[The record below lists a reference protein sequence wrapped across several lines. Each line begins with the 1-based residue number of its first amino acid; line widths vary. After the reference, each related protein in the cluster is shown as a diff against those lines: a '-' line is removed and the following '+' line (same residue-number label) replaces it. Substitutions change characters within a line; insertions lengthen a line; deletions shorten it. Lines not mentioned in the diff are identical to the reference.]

1 MKKLTSLQI
10 MMLMSL
16 ALGSSFISAD
26 YSEKSKKSHKD
37 NHHKKQNRD
46 RKASKAVIMNE
57 EEVVA
62 METIVVEAQARMDK
76 EMGKVP
82 TEHSI
87 KKFIHSVVEDFR
99 MSNRNEDAVEA
110 AQFKLSDAQIAIER
124 FTDKLEAVDKHGIA
138 STHSHSLRN
147 KLRNARRYI
156 KNHAQSHVESQSNLV
171 PMNYDSEMMSNK
183 ESVMMAEP
191 VMMDND
197 SMDENSDEVMMMH
210 NDSEDSDEATV

>member
-62 METIVVEAQARMDK
+62 MESIVVEAQARMDR

-87 KKFIHSVVEDFR
+87 KKFIHSAVEDFR
-99 MSNRNEDAVEA
+99 TSNRDEAAVEA

-147 KLRNARRYI
+147 KLRNARRFV
-156 KNHAQSHVESQSNLV
+156 KEHAKSHVESQSNLA
-171 PMNYDSEMMSNK
+171 PMNDEPEMMV
-183 ESVMMAEP
+183 EEPMMNDDT
-191 VMMDND
+191 MMSDDAMMNDND
-197 SMDENSDEVMMMH
+197 SQDSDEVVIQKTMH
-210 NDSEDSDEATV
+210 RA

>member
-1 MKKLTSLQI
+1 MKKLTSLQV

-37 NHHKKQNRD
+37 NHKKQNRD
-46 RKASKAVIMNE
+46 RKVSKAVIMNE

-62 METIVVEAQARMDK
+62 MESIVVEAQARMDR

-87 KKFIHSVVEDFR
+87 KKFIHSAIEDFR
-99 MSNRNEDAVEA
+99 ASNKDEAAVEA

-124 FTDKLEAVDKHGIA
+124 FTDKLEAVDKHRIA

-156 KNHAQSHVESQSNLV
+156 KDHAQSHVKPQSNLAL
-171 PMNYDSEMMSNK
+171 MNDEPEVMLE

-197 SMDENSDEVMMMH
+197 SMDENSDDAMIMN
-210 NDSEDSDEATV
+210 NDSEDSDEIIAA